1 MTPVSLTSRLHD
13 IHELD
18 PAGIWPLATGWWLL
32 LAAAVLLALLIIG
45 LRRLRWRPDWRR
57 FMPRYGWSRDA
68 ARELISLRDQIS
80 HGDAKVLSARL
91 SELLRRIAIARCGRD
106 NCAGLHGDPWL
117 AWLADHDP
125 AGFDWRS
132 RGRLL
137 LDLPYAPPG
146 EFDQQPEFRGLIDAA
161 LAWTAWPGDCP
172 LGQETGHGI

>member
-1 MTPVSLTSRLHD
+1 VTPVSLANRLHD
-13 IHELD
+13 IQELD
-18 PAGIWPLATGWWLL
+18 PASVWPLAPGWWLV
-32 LAAAVLLALLIIG
+32 LAAAVLLVLLIIG
-45 LRRLRWRPDWRR
+45 LRRSRPDWRR

-68 ARELISLRDQIS
+68 AHELIALRHQVS
-80 HGDAKVLSARL
+80 YGDAKVMAARL

-106 NCAGLHGDPWL
+106 RCAGLHSESWL

-146 EFDQQPEFRGLIDAA
+146 DLDHQPELLELIDAA
-161 LAWTAWPGDCP
+161 LAWTSRPDVC
-172 LGQETGHGI
+172 LTGQGAGHGI